1 MPPLCRQWLIWVG
14 LWGCRFARDV
24 ILRPEGNDVTALVHW
39 RFLLSLMSM
48 LERHQVE
55 KLGHLFQLS
64 QDDQQN
70 LPKLPEAFDSHC
82 HLDRT
87 MREWGMTN
95 PSLKEMSNLNPLESH
110 EVHLV
115 GVVGV
120 FCDPETYPTQEGI
133 KSWSEQGVVP
143 VVGIHPRKALT
154 DKGFSKLAEVLQFP
168 EVAGLGEIGL
178 DRTEPAEKWAEQLRK
193 VEQVLT
199 LLQPEH
205 VLVIH
210 CRSLTNLSDESLLTM
225 FYMLQSHP
233 SVSKKQLIHLHC
245 FTGSLDILQKWLEV
259 FPNTYVGFTV
269 MICKSNDYL
278 DMLRKLESS
287 RLLLETDAPYFSPP
301 RCKKSNPYMI
311 GWVASRVAEARGQ
324 SWGDLLKLASNNAK
338 RLYIEKLPPVS
349 MYGDE
354 SG

>member
-1 MPPLCRQWLIWVG
+1 
-14 LWGCRFARDV
+14 
-24 ILRPEGNDVTALVHW
+24 
-39 RFLLSLMSM
+39 
-48 LERHQVE
+48 
-55 KLGHLFQLS
+55 
-64 QDDQQN
+64 
-70 LPKLPEAFDSHC
+70 
-82 HLDRT
+82 

-225 FYMLQSHP
+225 FYLLQSHP
-233 SVSKKQLIHLHC
+233 SVSKEQLIHLHC

-269 MICKSNDYL
+269 MICSILSYCSEVWGHNKSKDI
-278 DMLRKLESS
+278 E
-287 RLLLETDAPYFSPP
+287 
-301 RCKKSNPYMI
+301 
-311 GWVASRVAEARGQ
+311 RVHI
-324 SWGDLLKLASNNAK
+324 SK
-338 RLYIEKLPPVS
+338 
-349 MYGDE
+349 
-354 SG
+354 